1 MDRLEFRI
9 LNALNGETPTVTGQV
24 LGEGVG
30 IRACLEALRPRWQAA
45 RKEVVEFNSNS
56 AGPLRRGV
64 GVAGMWYGCGNTSL
78 PNPSTMRIGLK
89 PDGRIALHQGAID
102 IGQGSATVVT
112 QICADALGCPI
123 DRFDLIS
130 GDTSITPDCGKT
142 SASRQTFVTG
152 KAAYMAAPELR
163 RKIVRMA
170 NARECARNP
179 FENGRVV
186 VQDGEHHRCLEL
198 ADLLLDA
205 RG

>member
-1 MDRLEFRI
+1 RGFGVPQAAIAQEQLYDELADRLSMDRLEFRI

-45 RKEVVEFNSNS
+45 RKEAVEFNSNS

-64 GVAGMWYGCGNTSL
+64 GVARLWYGGGGTAL
-78 PNPSTMRIGLK
+78 AKPTTRAIGLK

-123 DRFDLIS
+123 GRLDLI
-130 GDTSITPDCGKT
+130 
-142 SASRQTFVTG
+142 
-152 KAAYMAAPELR
+152 
-163 RKIVRMA
+163 
-170 NARECARNP
+170 
-179 FENGRVV
+179 
-186 VQDGEHHRCLEL
+186 
-198 ADLLLDA
+198 
-205 RG
+205 